1 MNPEGC
7 ANEADGNECNC
18 GAIEEHQKRKDFIS
32 DLLASE
38 RQRCVEVDHTEQD
51 LNTIRKKLP
60 EKLNPKL
67 TCNGIDSSRA
77 VYFTLRVK
85 INEIIDCLDN
95 IAKQIKKNEN
105 K

>member
-1 MNPEGC
+1 
-7 ANEADGNECNC
+7 
-18 GAIEEHQKRKDFIS
+18 
-32 DLLASE
+32 
-38 RQRCVEVDHTEQD
+38 VDHTEQD